1 MRRWRWWAWIA
12 VIAIA
17 VFGGRF
23 ILRFHWR
30 ETFEVLAAM
39 NGLLLL
45 AAALVNLTSFV
56 FKGWAWQL
64 LLRPVAPV
72 RWRTAQ
78 EALFVGS
85 AVNNIAVSVSGEA
98 ARVHIVMQRDGVP
111 ASAAIASV
119 IWSRIVEGLS
129 LAIFLV
135 AFSWFFPLPGWMR
148 VLRLAFAVGL
158 GLMLVIARFQLWPG
172 LAGRL
177 PARLAALLRPVLNVA
192 GGAHLGWPIVLC
204 VCNWIAEWLTFH
216 LAILATGA
224 PTPYAVSLVALVAA
238 NIGGI
243 PRVTPGN
250 IGVLQA
256 SIIVGMLPFGIAEER
271 AAAAGV
277 ALQAVQVFPVIGVAI
292 LLTGWKGLRS
302 LMRPSATAVSS
313 A

>member
-1 MRRWRWWAWIA
+1 MKRVPWWGWL
-12 VIAIA
+12 AIA
-17 VFGGRF
+17 LITVFAGHF
-23 ILRFHWR
+23 LLRFPWR
-30 ETFEVLAAM
+30 ETLVVLAAT
-39 NGLLLL
+39 NGPLLV
-45 AAALVNLTSFV
+45 AAALINLTSFI

-64 LLRPVAPV
+64 LLKPVAPV

-111 ASAAIASV
+111 AGAAIASV
-119 IWSRIVEGLS
+119 IWSRIVEGMS

-135 AFSWFFPLPGWMR
+135 AFSWFFELPGWMR
-148 VLRLAFAVGL
+148 MLRLALAIAFGVL
-158 GLMLVIARFQLWPG
+158 FLVMRLRLWPQ
-172 LAGRL
+172 LSARL
-177 PARLAALLRPVLNVA
+177 PERLRLLLRPVFAVA
-192 GGAHLGWPIVLC
+192 GGAHLGWPIILC
-204 VCNWIAEWLTFH
+204 LCNWLAEWLTFH

-224 PTPYAVSLVALVAA
+224 PIPYAVSLVALVFA

-243 PRVTPGN
+243 PRVTPAN
-250 IGVLQA
+250 IGILQA
-256 SIIVGMLPFGIAEER
+256 SIIVGMLPFGIPEER

-277 ALQAVQVFPVIGVAI
+277 ALQAVQVFPVIGVAL

-302 LMRPSATAVSS
+302 LMRSSATAVSS